1 MARKSNSEKTNDSL
15 IEEKNNTVENDS
27 LIGNTIEKSVGD
39 AGENGKVAISCKNRA
54 GKKVIG
60 IGGEIVEF
68 NVDGKAYVSIKQAEY
83 FLTLA
88 DVKKA

>member
-1 MARKSNSEKTNDSL
+1 MARKSNSEKT
-15 IEEKNNTVENDS
+15 NDS